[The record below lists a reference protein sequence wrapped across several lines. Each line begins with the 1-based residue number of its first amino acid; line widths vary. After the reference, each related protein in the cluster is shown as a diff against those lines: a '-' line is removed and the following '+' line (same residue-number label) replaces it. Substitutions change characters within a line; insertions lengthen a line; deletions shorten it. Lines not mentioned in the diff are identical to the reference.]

1 MSRVA
6 IVGAGYVG
14 LVSGACFAELGHDVT
29 VVDVDPDRV
38 ALISRGET
46 PIWEPGLE
54 ELISRHI
61 GTRLRAT
68 TQLADAVRAADVTFI
83 AVGTPP
89 REDGAIDLT
98 SVTRAAGEIGAALRD
113 EVEDHVV
120 VVKSTV
126 VPGTTQDVI
135 ALTVAETSGRS
146 VADGVAVA
154 VNPEF
159 LTEGQA
165 VRDFLEPD
173 RIVVGADD
181 RSVADRVLA
190 LYEGLPADVP
200 RLRTTPTTAEMVKY
214 ASNALLATAISF
226 ANEIADL
233 CAGLPDTDV
242 VDVMHGVHLSSYLSR
257 LENRN
262 GAELAPLS
270 SFLEA
275 GCGFGGSCLPKDVGA
290 LVARG
295 RELGRSTPVLAAVLE
310 VNAHRADELVRV
322 LEQSLGSLENAAVT
336 VLGLAFKPDTD
347 DVRETPA
354 LPVIRR
360 LAEAGAQV
368 RAHDPVVETLP
379 PALADM
385 PGVEVVGDLEA
396 AVTGADAVVI
406 ITRWRQ
412 FEDLPELLRR
422 IGQSPLVVDGRRMLD
437 KNGIERYAGIG
448 LGPPS
453 VA

>member
-29 VVDVDPDRV
+29 VIDVDADRV

-46 PIWEPGLE
+46 PIWEPGLP
-54 ELISRHI
+54 ELISRHA
-61 GTRLRAT
+61 GTRLHAT
-68 TQLADAVRAADVTFI
+68 TQLTDAVRTAEVTFI

-89 REDGAIDLT
+89 RADGAIDLT
-98 SVTRAAGEIGAALRD
+98 SVTGAAAEIGAALRD
-113 EVEDHVV
+113 ATEDHVV

-126 VPGTTQDVI
+126 VPGTTRDVI
-135 ALTVAETSGRS
+135 APTIADASGRS

-159 LTEGQA
+159 LTEGRA

-181 RSVADRVLA
+181 QSTAGGVLA
-190 LYEGLPADVP
+190 LYAALPAEVP
-200 RLRTTPTTAEMVKY
+200 ILRTTRTTAEMIKY

-233 CAGLPDTDV
+233 CARLPDTDV

-257 LENRN
+257 LERRN

-270 SFLEA
+270 AFLEA

-295 RELGRSTPVLAAVLE
+295 RELGRSTPVLSAVLE
-310 VNAHRADELVRV
+310 VNARRADELVRV
-322 LEQSLGSLENAAVT
+322 LEQSLGPLENVAVT

-354 LPVIRR
+354 LPVIRLLR
-360 LAEAGAQV
+360 AAGARV
-368 RAHDPVVETLP
+368 TAHDPVVSALP
-379 PALADM
+379 PELADM
-385 PGVEVVGDLEA
+385 PGIVFAKDLED
-396 AVTGADAVVI
+396 AVRGADAVVI
-406 ITRWRQ
+406 VTRWRQ

-422 IGQSPLVVDGRRMLD
+422 IGHAPVVVDGRRMLD
-437 KNGIERYAGIG
+437 KNSIERYAGIG
-448 LGPPS
+448 LGLK
-453 VA
+453 A